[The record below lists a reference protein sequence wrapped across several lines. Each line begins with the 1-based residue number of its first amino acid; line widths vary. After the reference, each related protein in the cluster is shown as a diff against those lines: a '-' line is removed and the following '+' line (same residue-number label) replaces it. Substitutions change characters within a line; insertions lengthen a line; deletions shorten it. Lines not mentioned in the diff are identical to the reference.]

1 MYPLQIIL
9 LISLGRECGVPNLLE
24 ADLEHLYQSGDHKNS
39 PQTSCPLYCHRLG
52 PAHGWD
58 VAVVTVGGEDGRRL
72 SGGGADCGRAL
83 GLCAGCSLVILD
95 INLCKLQRLL

>member
-1 MYPLQIIL
+1 MYLLEINL